1 MHTCIYRFIH
11 AYISM
16 YAYLSTY
23 LYVWAHAGCIK
34 TTDYQNT
41 VPRHAESLD
50 TDYEASQQLPG

>member
-1 MHTCIYRFIH
+1 
-11 AYISM
+11 M